1 MSFPAWLPAFNRRV
15 TNRIT
20 GTFAG
25 RVAPFAIVSHVGR
38 KSGTPFATP
47 IMAFPTATGFVMALT
62 YGAKTDW
69 IRNVEAA
76 GGCTLTYRRRTVPL
90 TNPRV
95 VTGSPDDYP
104 MIPAWARKILHS
116 HDVHEFLLLD
126 GAANPGSVEDRRRAV
141 IGQGVVRE

>member
-25 RVAPFAIVSHVGR
+25 RVAPFAIVSHTGR
-38 KSGTPFATP
+38 TSGRQYRTP

-62 YGAKTDW
+62 YGAQTDW

-76 GGCTLTYRRRTVPL
+76 GGCALTWRQRVVQL

-95 VTGSPDDYP
+95 VIGSPDDYP
-104 MIPAWARKILHS
+104 MIPGWARKILRG

-126 GAANPGSVEDRRRAV
+126 RASD
-141 IGQGVVRE
+141 Q